1 MIAHIIA
8 LPSLNG
14 RQDNDFTETFIANKY
29 KALTK
34 PKQKEKKVLT
44 EYKMSK
50 VLKSRN
56 DIILEKENT
65 HLWKNS
71 NKQLAQLTLDFRLKH
86 QNLRTIIIGMYANM

>member
-1 MIAHIIA
+1 M
-8 LPSLNG
+8 
-14 RQDNDFTETFIANKY
+14 
-29 KALTK
+29 
-34 PKQKEKKVLT
+34 LT

-71 NKQLAQLTLDFRLKH
+71 NKHISTVDP
-86 QNLRTIIIGMYANM
+86 

>member
-1 MIAHIIA
+1 M
-8 LPSLNG
+8 
-14 RQDNDFTETFIANKY
+14 
-29 KALTK
+29 
-34 PKQKEKKVLT
+34 LT

-71 NKQLAQLTLDFRLKH
+71 NKQLAQLTLDFG
-86 QNLRTIIIGMYANM
+86 LRTIINRNVCQYVRRMLVLQTGSGKILIEHENGWQS

>member
-34 PKQKEKKVLT
+34 PK
-44 EYKMSK
+44 
-50 VLKSRN
+50 
-56 DIILEKENT
+56 
-65 HLWKNS
+65 
-71 NKQLAQLTLDFRLKH
+71 
-86 QNLRTIIIGMYANM
+86 